1 MRRAGVVSAAVGHGP
16 GDHVCWVYDGEEA
29 WRDLAAVFLHDGAP
43 AHDGLLYV
51 GGKDEAGLLDD
62 LAGLPGRDRMVRTG
76 QLRVLPLDRPD
87 GRRSAFE
94 GERHLATYRSESDR
108 ALAAGYR
115 SLRVAV
121 DLSPLAA
128 GPADGPRLAA
138 FELLVDALVDRA
150 PLSALCGYDA
160 AVVHRTATDDA
171 ALVHPLRN
179 DGPHGPAGAVYADG
193 PGRWRLTGEIDAA
206 AHLALESALASLP
219 ATADVHFDLADLDFI
234 DLRATRAL
242 VRLAGRLRPGRRLV
256 LHDPP
261 EILSLILES
270 GWGDVPALQ
279 VVPS

>member
-1 MRRAGVVSAAVGHGP
+1 
-16 GDHVCWVYDGEEA
+16 VYDGEEA

-193 PGRWRLTGEIDAA
+193 PGRWRPSPPSPPPPTCTSTSPTSTSSTCGPRGRSSAWPGGSGPAA
-206 AHLALESALASLP
+206 ASCS
-219 ATADVHFDLADLDFI
+219 T
-234 DLRATRAL
+234 TRP
-242 VRLAGRLRPGRRLV
+242 R
-256 LHDPP
+256 
-261 EILSLILES
+261 S
-270 GWGDVPALQ
+270 
-279 VVPS
+279 